1 MKVKTV
7 IPQKLANGPVD
18 EVEEFTQYLGS
29 VDIIGLSILR
39 LSLAALTNIVVI
51 VQRKTR
57 LIRKLGQLF
66 AVFCGSPRLEGQQR

>member
-57 LIRKLGQLF
+57 LRKLGQLF